1 MQRRKIEINTL
12 SYPGPDTK
20 FVGSDAKFGATTGGL
35 MPCAGIG
42 RSVFS
47 SYHMVKMY
55 YHMANTYYK
64 FVNKCYAGV
73 LDNRGDEHR

>member
-1 MQRRKIEINTL
+1 
-12 SYPGPDTK
+12 
-20 FVGSDAKFGATTGGL
+20 